1 MFRRFQSCVLNG
13 NCIEINS
20 CNTKVLNGN
29 CIEINFCNTKEL
41 PEGNSVVMTKNR
53 PVIDNVAQISE
64 VHYQSLHN
72 MYSNNLNARL
82 LLVAYLL
89 NRVRM
94 IQ

>member
-1 MFRRFQSCVLNG
+1 MLNG

-53 PVIDNVAQISE
+53 PVIDNVA
-64 VHYQSLHN
+64 
-72 MYSNNLNARL
+72 
-82 LLVAYLL
+82 
-89 NRVRM
+89 
-94 IQ
+94 